1 MEALAVGSAP
11 PRPGLAAPT
20 RYPHLRAPRTLVAAR
35 RPLAAAPMEAAG
47 GGRSS
52 PAPARCAS
60 AETVSSPCLQLSS
73 SVRREFRP
81 NREVVYLYCT
91 RALVQESEVDEAAT
105 SSPAAEAEAAGA
117 TEQGGN
123 GSPVADAAAA
133 GASIEGVDGIRIRR
147 RPVTG
152 PAVHYVGPFQF
163 RLENEGNTP
172 RNILEKIVW
181 DKDVEV
187 SQARL

>member
-1 MEALAVGSAP
+1 MEAALAIGPAP

-20 RYPHLRAPRTLVAAR
+20 RYSHLRRPGTLAAGTAAAR
-35 RPLAAAPMEAAG
+35 RPFAAAPMETAT
-47 GGRSS
+47 GGRPS
-52 PAPARCAS
+52 PAPARCTR
-60 AETVSSPCLQLSS
+60 AETD
-73 SVRREFRP
+73 
-81 NREVVYLYCT
+81 
-91 RALVQESEVDEAAT
+91 SEVDEAAT

-117 TEQGGN
+117 TEPGGN
-123 GSPVADAAAA
+123 GSPTADAATEVVA
-133 GASIEGVDGIRIRR
+133 GVDGIRIRR

-181 DKDVEV
+181 DKDAEV
-187 SQARL
+187 SKARPLG

>member
-1 MEALAVGSAP
+1 
-11 PRPGLAAPT
+11 
-20 RYPHLRAPRTLVAAR
+20 
-35 RPLAAAPMEAAG
+35 
-47 GGRSS
+47 
-52 PAPARCAS
+52 
-60 AETVSSPCLQLSS
+60 
-73 SVRREFRP
+73 
-81 NREVVYLYCT
+81 
-91 RALVQESEVDEAAT
+91 VQESEVDEAAT